1 MNFQDRTDLPQH
13 QNNATSN
20 TASVHQPAITQWA
33 VLPVAPVHPSL
44 QDKEGR
50 PTPQPQHEP
59 HQSKEHLPPPPAQ
72 DKTAA
77 SPPHRIPRLRKVVE
91 SQAFK
96 NILVDEMDMMLSRAA
111 TLIQANWRG
120 YQLRQKLISQ
130 MMAAKAIQ
138 EAWRR
143 FNTKRILR
151 SSKAVVKK
159 AAAEEADIPY
169 HPPQQVRFQHLEGS
183 QARPKQPIMVSKE
196 TQFPSS
202 DSLATCAPQM
212 SHICTTPSQ
221 RAPEP
226 APCAPGVA
234 GVAFLPHQTVA
245 IRFPC
250 PMSFSSKY
258 QPCLLTETVQSAC
271 LVRHMEGD
279 TLRARHVT
287 ARDGKPAPCPRYGQT
302 AATQAHMDTEIFKVT
317 PAPCPCPTSM
327 ATRPPPKIYPT
338 CVATTKALG
347 KNYAVPTMTVVKP
360 LPQPCPAPTL
370 TKTQVRPIASQT
382 SNPPPTR
389 PAGLMAKIPPQ
400 VCLLASMLK
409 SPPQARPPAASK
421 VPPHAY
427 PVPVVPKSSPHI
439 RLATAPAK
447 SPLQPP
453 CHVTAVPK
461 TPSQTCPSG
470 SSMAKPPPQTRLA
483 AMINKTPAQIRSVAA
498 VLKTLCMTPPAV
510 AASNL
515 KTTPQAGTAAGF
527 PGTASHIHLSLP
539 KTKVTVNVKQTA
551 GAIKLSSHSCLAE
564 GKNKAPGRPPHPEAA
579 APKTVPP
586 ASEKVKVCPTQRHMK
601 TETVV
606 SKTNV
611 AVTRPTSWTKVAEA
625 RSKPP
630 PVYVPAE
637 VAMTLPQP
645 QLAIPLTKEAL
656 SQTHLTSQQSKAGS
670 QVHMAASLTKAP
682 SQAQL
687 TTCLSKTVSQTR
699 QPPEPAGVLPEA
711 QLASCPPA
719 TQPQAPLATCPSK
732 AAPPRVHPLA
742 EQTKILSQGRLATCL
757 VRSSPP
763 IYTSSKLAKDLSQG
777 HLTSCTCPTKISS
790 QVHASTQQVQ
800 AVSQAPLTTKPSTQ
814 THPPPELT
822 VVLPQTH
829 LMASCAPTPISHTQ
843 LSPGAAKTPS
853 QIHPPTKLVAKTAS
867 LAHLI
872 TCLSRAQSQAHL
884 PLNLTKAQSHAQLA
898 TEASKGV
905 FAAHQSTD
913 LSAKTQSQPILAQS
927 KASTPPCHHL
937 GTLPRATP
945 DDRLTILQ
953 GKATQGPPPPQRQAA
968 ADAPGMLVPLL
979 APSGHMPCNMES
991 WGDSATARTP
1001 LPTASS
1007 QVVPCQDDLATSQIA
1022 SLCAELASVLGS
1034 QEDLRALLTKALAQG
1049 EVRAALNQ
1057 ALSKEVLGATVA
1069 KALPQGMLS
1078 MALMKALSWGE
1089 LGIALSRALARGELR
1104 NEHTKAVQGRLAE
1117 VLSKAL
1123 TEEERAA
1130 LSQALCQGE
1139 LGAVLSQSVSQ
1150 AALRLPKGVSKTAAA
1165 AAAVEADFRGTPT
1178 ASWAPTLGLM
1188 RPQPSKGPVDAAG
1201 VAAGQ
1206 SWNAAVPSVA
1216 VRPMASRLPAATTNS
1231 GSDSSATRGAWD
1243 AVGGEVATDPR
1254 QLGDL
1259 VVSVQTMERLITHA
1273 VITIQACAR
1282 GYLVRRTVRLW
1293 HQWATIIQATW
1304 RGYCVRRNL
1313 ARLYQATTTIQAA
1326 WRGYCTR
1333 RQRAHQ
1339 VLLPAVWAQM
1349 SARAMDHSKSITDS
1363 SGGGGLRSA
1372 SEHRCFQSCRPHACN
1387 FCQSLSNPGLGNP
1400 PSVVMLVGS
1409 SPRTCHTCGHTLP
1422 TRVVHGMGR
1431 SVSSNQGTATQ
1442 WTYSGQ
1448 LGPQSPRQICGRARA
1463 ATAIQSAWRGFRI
1476 RRQLREQQTAARM
1489 LQATWRGHYT
1499 RNSLTTDA
1507 LLDSGGPWDH
1517 CRNPNR
1523 SVSRTTQWPGV

>member
-1 MNFQDRTDLPQH
+1 MNFQDRTNPPQH
-13 QNNATSN
+13 QDNATSN
-20 TASVHQPAITQWA
+20 TAPVHQPAITQWA
-33 VLPVAPVHPSL
+33 LLPAAPVHPSL
-44 QDKEGR
+44 QDKVGR

-72 DKTAA
+72 DRTAA

-120 YQLRQKLISQ
+120 YQLRQKLSSQ

-159 AAAEEADIPY
+159 VTTEEGDIPY

-212 SHICTTPSQ
+212 SHVCTSPSQ
-221 RAPEP
+221 RTPEP
-226 APCAPGVA
+226 VPRAPGDA

-250 PMSFSSKY
+250 PMSLSSKY
-258 QPCLLTETVQSAC
+258 QPCLLTETIQSAC
-271 LVRHMEGD
+271 LIRHMEGD
-279 TLRARHVT
+279 TLKARHVM

-302 AATQAHMDTEIFKVT
+302 ATTQAHMDTEIFKVT
-317 PAPCPCPTSM
+317 PTPCPCPTSM
-327 ATRPPPKIYPT
+327 ANRPAPKIYPT

-370 TKTQVRPIASQT
+370 TKAQVRPIASLT

-409 SPPQARPPAASK
+409 SPPQARPPAATK

-439 RLATAPAK
+439 RLATTPAK

-453 CHVTAVPK
+453 CHMAAVPK

-470 SSMAKPPPQTRLA
+470 SSVAKPQPQTRLA

-498 VLKTLCMTPPAV
+498 VLKTLCMTTPVV

-527 PGTASHIHLSLP
+527 PGTTSHIHLSLP

-564 GKNKAPGRPPHPEAA
+564 SKNKAAGRPPHPEAT
-579 APKTVPP
+579 APKTALPV
-586 ASEKVKVCPTQRHMK
+586 SEKVKVYPAQRHMK

-611 AVTRPTSWTKVAEA
+611 AMDVTRPTSWTKVAEV

-630 PVYVPAE
+630 PVQTHTNAEIVKVQSQVYVPTE

-670 QVHMAASLTKAP
+670 QVHMATSLTKAS

-687 TTCLSKTVSQTR
+687 PTCVSKTMSQTR

-719 TQPQAPLATCPSK
+719 TQPQAPLGTCPSK
-732 AAPPRVHPLA
+732 AAPPQVHPLA

-763 IYTSSKLAKDLSQG
+763 IYTPSKLAKALSQA
-777 HLTSCTCPTKISS
+777 HLTSCTCPTKVSS
-790 QVHASTQQVQ
+790 QVYASTQQVQ
-800 AVSQAPLTTKPSTQ
+800 AVSQAPLTAKPSTQ
-814 THPPPELT
+814 THTSPELT

-829 LMASCAPTPISHTQ
+829 LMATCAPAPISHTQ
-843 LSPGAAKTPS
+843 LSPSAAKTPS

-872 TCLSRAQSQAHL
+872 TCLSKAQSQAHL

-898 TEASKGV
+898 TEAKGM

-913 LSAKTQSQPILAQS
+913 LSAKTQSQPVLAQS

-937 GTLPRATP
+937 GILPRAKP
-945 DDRLTILQ
+945 DDRLTTLQ
-953 GKATQGPPPPQRQAA
+953 GKATQGPPPPQRQVA

-991 WGDSATARTP
+991 WGDSATART
-1001 LPTASS
+1001 LPPAPSS
-1007 QVVPCQDDLATSQIA
+1007 QVVPCQDDLAASQIA

-1069 KALPQGMLS
+1069 KALPQGMLG

-1104 NEHTKAVQGRLAE
+1104 NEHSKAVQGRLAE

-1139 LGAVLSQSVSQ
+1139 LGAVLSQSLSQ
-1150 AALRLPKGVSKTAAA
+1150 AALRLPKGASKTAAT
-1165 AAAVEADFRGTPT
+1165 AAAVEADFRQTPS
-1178 ASWAPTLGLM
+1178 ASWAPTLGLV

-1206 SWNAAVPSVA
+1206 SWNAAVPRVA
-1216 VRPMASRLPAATTNS
+1216 VT
-1231 GSDSSATRGAWD
+1231 WD
-1243 AVGGEVATDPR
+1243 AVGGEVATCPR

-1259 VVSVQTMERLITHA
+1259 VVSVQTMERLLIHA

-1349 SARAMDHSKSITDS
+1349 SARAMGHSKSITNS
-1363 SGGGGLRSA
+1363 SSGGGLRSA
-1372 SEHRCFQSCRPHACN
+1372 SEHRCFQSCQPHACN

-1422 TRVVHGMGR
+1422 TRVVHGVGR
-1431 SVSSNQGTATQ
+1431 SASSNQGTTAQ

-1448 LGPQSPRQICGRARA
+1448 LGPQSPRQICGQARA

-1476 RRQLREQQTAARM
+1476 RRQLREQHTAAKM
-1489 LQATWRGHYT
+1489 LQANWRGHYT
-1499 RNSLTTDA
+1499 RNCLTTDA
-1507 LLDSGGPWDH
+1507 LLGSGGPWDH
-1517 CRNPNR
+1517 RQNPNR